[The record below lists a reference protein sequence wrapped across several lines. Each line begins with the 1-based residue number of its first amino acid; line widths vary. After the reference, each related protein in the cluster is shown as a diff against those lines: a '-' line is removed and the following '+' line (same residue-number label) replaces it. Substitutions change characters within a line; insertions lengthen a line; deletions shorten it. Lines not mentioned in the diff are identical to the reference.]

1 MDFLAILITV
11 AIMAAVGIPAANGF
25 EKIKKEM
32 EQE

>member
-1 MDFLAILITV
+1 MDYLAILISA
-11 AIMAAVGIPAANGF
+11 AIMAAVGIPAVNKF